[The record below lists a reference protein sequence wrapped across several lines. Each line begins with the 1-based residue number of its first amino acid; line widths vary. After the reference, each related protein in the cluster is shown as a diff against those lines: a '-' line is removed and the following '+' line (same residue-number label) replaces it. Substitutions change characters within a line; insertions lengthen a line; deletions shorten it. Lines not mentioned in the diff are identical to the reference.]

1 MALVQNTPHHQARIA
16 QRTPIAFERADS
28 KLATLKGVDRSTEAR
43 MLVRAEEAG
52 TVGQRIHWLRRAADA
67 GTQDAA
73 KLAACREGCNHCC
86 HQAVIVSK
94 AEAQVIGKAIGATL
108 NPTAGRISI
117 ATQNLEAAK
126 LQVQRRY
133 TGQACVFLR
142 DGKCSVYMQRPLVC
156 RLLVNLDD
164 DDLLCQLV
172 DEGESPVVPYLNMGH
187 QELRAAILLGSHQ
200 LYDDIREWFRG
211 FQK

>member
-1 MALVQNTPHHQARIA
+1 
-16 QRTPIAFERADS
+16 
-28 KLATLKGVDRSTEAR
+28 
-43 MLVRAEEAG
+43 MLVRAAEAG

-73 KLAACREGCNHCC
+73 KLSACREGCSHCC
-86 HQAVIVSK
+86 YQAVILSK
-94 AEAQVIGKAIGATL
+94 SEAQVIAKAIGVKL
-108 NPTAGRISI
+108 NPAAGRISMD
-117 ATQNLEAAK
+117 TQNLEAAK
-126 LQVQRRY
+126 LEVQRRY

-142 DGKCSVYMQRPLVC
+142 DGKCSIYLQRPLVC

-187 QELRAAILLGSHQ
+187 QELRAAILLGAHQ
-200 LYDDIREWFRG
+200 HYDDIREWFSDL
-211 FQK
+211 QE